1 MIATDFLTL
10 NVDKLFEEHA
20 VQDIDQIQRKIQT
33 EVELK
38 REELRL
44 KVG

>member
-1 MIATDFLTL
+1 MTDLLTL

-20 VQDIDQIQRKIQT
+20 VQEIDQIQRKVQA
-33 EVELK
+33 EVEAK
-38 REELRL
+38 REDLRQ